1 MDGPCGQGTGSL
13 NWKPTCSNIQ
23 RKGMWHQ
30 EKDGYVRKDEWSRG
44 WNEKVPVKKI
54 NNKNK
59 I

>member
-13 NWKPTCSNIQ
+13 NWEPTRSNIQ

-30 EKDGYVRKDEWSRG
+30 EKDGYVREGEWSRG
-44 WNEKVPVKKI
+44 WNEKVPVKNI